1 MIKAI
6 VFDVGGVLLRTENHN
21 GRQNLDQKYNLSP
34 GGADKLV
41 FNSEASRLSTIG
53 KVPQSAIW
61 QNVADKLSLSQDE
74 LESFRNA
81 FWSGDRLDEELIN
94 FLKSCRPKYK
104 TALLSNAWEGSREH
118 FSNIYSLVEGET
130 VDHVLI
136 SAELGVAKPDYR
148 IYDILRSRLGCE
160 YEEIVFV
167 DDFVQN
173 VEAAEQ
179 LGIQAIL
186 FQTGLNVINQ
196 IKSMLES
203 NTR

>member
-6 VFDVGGVLLRTENHN
+6 VFDIGGVLLRTEDHN

-34 GGADKLV
+34 GSADKLV

-74 LESFRNA
+74 LESFRSV

-148 IYDILRSRLGCE
+148 IYDILRSRLDCE
-160 YEEIVFV
+160 YSEIIFV